1 MTHPLAGLDPT
12 AAALLPTVLAEPVEA
27 AVRAALREHG
37 IDGPS
42 ASAVL
47 QAAAQAA
54 AATWAAD
61 HLTATGLLHLLNQLG
76 TDLRTEPAPER
87 PAQP

>member
-1 MTHPLAGLDPT
+1 MTHTPARLD
-12 AAALLPTVLAEPVEA
+12 AAAAAPLPAVLAEPVEA

-37 IDGPS
+37 LDSP
-42 ASAVL
+42 VL
-47 QAAAQAA
+47 QVAVQAP

-61 HLTATGLLHLLNQLG
+61 HLTATGLLHVLNQLG
-76 TDLRTEPAPER
+76 ADLRTEPAAPEQ